1 MLLYLKN
8 GTLFFGYSSVCV
20 LMLTGHLPFVRSLYF
35 FFFPMMMLYYL
46 CFMYP
51 LMHMKYK
58 YVVMEKEFY
67 RKYWIIFFHG
77 ILFMGDPLNAC
88 VAVATMFYVHLYK
101 EIMFLIRYAE
111 KRLGKIDESLFEKA
125 PGYRIAHL
133 HLNVFEDD
141 IENRFH
147 HSCYDSNRLYV
158 LESTTLSKKKQLG
171 ISNYREIR
179 RKSQTPR
186 EMNDDELLMYKA
198 SSNELLFIQQREYYV
213 LYPLVV
219 LIFLLAFILVSARSM
234 GAYVHV
240 FLVGL
245 NVGSFSFKPLGHDIV
260 VDLSYFAFAVM
271 FAQIHYTKN

>member
-1 MLLYLKN
+1 MLLYVKN
-8 GTLFFGYSSVCV
+8 GTLFFAYSVVCF

-35 FFFPMMMLYYL
+35 FFFPMMMIYYMCL
-46 CFMYP
+46 IYP
-51 LMHMKYK
+51 LLHMKYK

-88 VAVATMFYVHLYK
+88 IAVATMFYVHLYK
-101 EIMFLIRYAE
+101 ETMFLIRFAE
-111 KRLGKIDESLFEKA
+111 KRLGKIDESLFEKV

-147 HSCYDSNRLYV
+147 HSCYDSNRLYI
-158 LESTTLSKKKQLG
+158 LESTSLSKKKQLG

-179 RKSQTPR
+179 RKGQTPR
-186 EMNDDELLMYKA
+186 EMNDNELRMYKA
-198 SSNELLFIQQREYYV
+198 SSNELLFLQQREYYV

-219 LIFLLAFILVSARSM
+219 LLFLLTFILFSARSM
-234 GAYVHV
+234 GAYIHV